1 MKAFLRNQENHKDV
15 IELSFSGKESE
26 QLEWEEEMEFNY
38 KGEMYDV
45 VDKQVEGN
53 RVTVRCIP
61 DAKEDSLLLDY
72 QKNTGRNSSNSFIG
86 QLITASFILPPG
98 NLLIPPA
105 CVKNDAFPEVSVHL
119 PTTISTVPSPPPDVC

>member
-1 MKAFLRNQENHKDV
+1 MKASLRNQKDNKDV

-53 RVTVRCIP
+53 RVTVRCIA
-61 DAKEDSLLLDY
+61 DTKEDSLLRDY

-98 NLLIPPA
+98 NLLTPPA
-105 CVKNDAFPEVSVHL
+105 CAVNDAFPELSVHL
-119 PTTISTVPSPPPDVC
+119 PTTISTVASPPPDVC